1 MSHHSIKIGK
11 GKIKMV
17 YFLTFLAGM
26 GFAAL
31 IDFTIQVIKRYRF
44 RASLDIEN
52 DVPFAIDPD
61 TTQVGKK
68 QMAALADSLGI

>member
-1 MSHHSIKIGK
+1 MG
-11 GKIKMV
+11 

-31 IDFTIQVIKRYRF
+31 IDFTIQTVRRW
-44 RASLDIEN
+44 RVRTPVGPPPSET
-52 DVPFAIDPD
+52 FAIDPD

-68 QMAALADSLGI
+68 QMASLADSLGI

>member
-1 MSHHSIKIGK
+1 
-11 GKIKMV
+11 MV
-17 YFLTFLAGM
+17 YFLGFISGM

-31 IDFTIQVIKRYRF
+31 VDFVIQIVRRRRITVPSPPVDR
-44 RASLDIEN
+44 
-52 DVPFAIDPD
+52 PFAIDPD